1 MKTALTHLP
10 EYKQQQILQITEI
23 IREVVI
29 PEKIILFGSY
39 ATGTWVEDEYFEN
52 GIRYSYISDYD
63 FLVVTKENGEK
74 EHVYTDK
81 IISRS
86 RHLTHVA
93 VNCIILD
100 INYINE
106 GLSFGQYFFA
116 DIVKEGI
123 LLHDTGKVEFTQP
136 KELNPQEQKEVAEN
150 YYDIWFNRG
159 KEFLIDSENASNRG
173 SLKNSIFY
181 LHQAT
186 ECFYNTV
193 LLVFTG
199 YKPKTHSLEKLRQY
213 AKPYSKELLAI
224 FPETRDAQPGSPLGD
239 GGNESHL
246 FDLLKRGYIDARYK
260 NDYTITKEE
269 LTALIEKLKM
279 MQQVVEKICLEKI
292 AAF

>member
-1 MKTALTHLP
+1 MKTSLTHLP
-10 EYKQQQILQITEI
+10 VYKQQQILQITDI
-23 IREVVI
+23 IKEVVA

-39 ATGTWVEDEYFEN
+39 ATGTWVEDEYIEQ
-52 GIRYSYISDYD
+52 GIRYTYISDYD
-63 FLVVTKENGEK
+63 FLVVTKNNEEK
-74 EHVYTDK
+74 EHLLTDK
-81 IISRS
+81 IVNRS

-116 DIVKEGI
+116 DIVKEGV
-123 LLHDTGKVEFTQP
+123 LLYNTGKVQFSEA
-136 KELNPQEQKEVAEN
+136 KELTPAEQKEIAQRYFN
-150 YYDIWFNRG
+150 QWFERG
-159 KEFLIDSENASNRG
+159 SDFLKGTEFYLKEG
-173 SLKNSIFY
+173 SLKLGAFM

-213 AKPYSKELLAI
+213 AKPYSKELLEI
-224 FPETRDAQPGSPLGD
+224 FPERTGD
-239 GGNESHL
+239 KTEAHL

-260 NDYTITKEE
+260 NDYTITSEE
-269 LTALIEKLKM
+269 LSALIDKVKA
-279 MQQVVEKICLEKI
+279 MQQVVESICKIKI
-292 AAF
+292 TSFG